1 MASVIA
7 KSPATIDDLR
17 KVPKDGRVY
26 ELVDGA
32 IVVTPA
38 GMRHS
43 AVAARITVILGN
55 FVFPRRLGEVCTEG
69 VGIQLPTGNVRSP
82 DGCFVRTEK
91 LPGGRAPVDY
101 GNLVPD
107 LVVEVLS
114 PSDSARDMEKKV
126 DEYLGC
132 GVPLVWVVDPE
143 RRTVTAYRPPR
154 DTAEY
159 AGDAEL
165 TAEPVLPGFSC
176 RVSEFF
182 PD

>member
-17 KVPKDGRVY
+17 EVPKDGRVY
-26 ELVDGA
+26 ELVNGA

-43 AVAARITVILGN
+43 GVAARITFILGS
-55 FVFPRRLGEVCTEG
+55 FVFPRGLGGVYTEG
-69 VGIQLPTGNVRSP
+69 VGIQLPSGNVRSP

-91 LPGGRAPVDY
+91 LPGGRSPVDY
-101 GNLVPD
+101 GKLVPD
-107 LVVEVLS
+107 LMVEVLS
-114 PSDSARDMEKKV
+114 PGDGARDMAKKV
-126 DEYLGC
+126 DEYLGAGC
-132 GVPLVWVVDPE
+132 PLVWVVDPE

-159 AGDAEL
+159 ATGDVL

-182 PD
+182 PA

>member
-1 MASVIA
+1 MAIVSP

-32 IVVTPA
+32 IIVTPA
-38 GMRHS
+38 GARHS
-43 AVAARITVILGN
+43 NVAARITVVLGN
-55 FVFPRRLGEVCTEG
+55 FVFPQDLGDVYTEG

-82 DGCFVRTEK
+82 DVSFVRTEK
-91 LPGGRAPVDY
+91 LPGGRSPVDY

-114 PSDSARDMEKKV
+114 PSDSAREMTKKV
-126 DEYLGC
+126 NEYIGC
-132 GVPLVWVVDPE
+132 GVPVVWVVDPE
-143 RRTVTAYRPPR
+143 RRTVTAYRALD

-159 AGDAEL
+159 AGDDLL

-182 PD
+182 PR

>member
-1 MASVIA
+1 MTSVIA

-17 KVPKDGRVY
+17 KVPKDGQVY

-32 IVVTPA
+32 IIVTPA

-43 AVAARITVILGN
+43 GVAARITAVLGK
-55 FVFPRRLGEVCTEG
+55 FVFSSGVGELYTEG
-69 VGIQLPTGNVRSP
+69 VGIQLPSGNVRSP
-82 DGCFVRTEK
+82 DVSFVSTAK
-91 LPGGRAPVDY
+91 LPGGRSPVDY
-101 GNLVPD
+101 GKLVPD

-114 PSDSARDMEKKV
+114 PADSPGEITQKL

-143 RRTVTAYRPPR
+143 RRTVRVHRTAK
-154 DTAEY
+154 DAIEY
-159 AGDAEL
+159 AGDEVL

-182 PD
+182 PR

>member
-1 MASVIA
+1 MAIVSA

-43 AVAARITVILGN
+43 GVAARITVILGN
-55 FVFPRRLGEVCTEG
+55 FVFPRGIGEVYTEG
-69 VGIQLPTGNVRSP
+69 VGIQLPSGNVRSP
-82 DGCFVRTEK
+82 DASFVRTEK
-91 LPGGRAPVDY
+91 LPGGRSPVDY
-101 GNLVPD
+101 GKLVPD
-107 LVVEVLS
+107 LVAEVLS
-114 PSDSARDMEKKV
+114 SGDSASEMAKKV

-143 RRTVTAYRPPR
+143 RKTVTAHRSPQ
-154 DTAEY
+154 DTIEH
-159 AGDAEL
+159 GDDDVL

-182 PD
+182 PP